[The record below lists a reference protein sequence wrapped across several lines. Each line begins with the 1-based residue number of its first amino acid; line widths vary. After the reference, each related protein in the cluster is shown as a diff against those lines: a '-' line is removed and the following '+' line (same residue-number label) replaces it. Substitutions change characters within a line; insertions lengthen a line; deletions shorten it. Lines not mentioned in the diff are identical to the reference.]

1 MYSLANVERG
11 RREEGRRKKEDGRW
25 NKGAGRLLWILLNN
39 DFNFHLRSSHLP
51 AN

>member
-1 MYSLANVERG
+1 MLKEG
-11 RREEGRRKKEDGRW
+11 GGEKEEGRRKKE
-25 NKGAGRLLWILLNN
+25 AGRLLCILLNN